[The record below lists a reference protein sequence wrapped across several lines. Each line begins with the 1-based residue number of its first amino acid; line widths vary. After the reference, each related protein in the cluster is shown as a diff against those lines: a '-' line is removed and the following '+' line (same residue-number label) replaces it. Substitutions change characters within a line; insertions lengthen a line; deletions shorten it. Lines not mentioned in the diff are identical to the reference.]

1 MEIVTKIAPI
11 ALALIMLGLGLG
23 LTTQDFARVLKT
35 PKDFLTGFI
44 SQLIIL
50 PIVAFVLIKILG
62 MFLEIS
68 PEIALGV
75 MIIAAAPGG
84 ITSNVL
90 TKFANGDVALSVSLT
105 AVISIISIITVP
117 LIVFTSADLMGVSFA
132 NENINI
138 TGTALKMALV
148 VAVPVILGMIIR
160 KFADNFIGSKTSI
173 IDKITGILFLIVF
186 IAIWVEEKDNIFDY
200 LAQAGLVV
208 LILNITMM
216 VIAYYLA
223 KTFASGIDQIKCISL
238 ECGLQNGTLAVF
250 VATEISNEIVYMIP
264 TAAYALIMYFT
275 GFIFIYFLRNKV

>member
-23 LTTQDFARVLKT
+23 LTTQDFTRVLKS
-35 PKDFLTGFI
+35 PKDFLVGFV

-50 PIVAFVLIKILG
+50 PIVAFSLIKVLG
-62 MFLEIS
+62 TS

-90 TKFANGDVALSVSLT
+90 TKFAKGDVALSVSLT
-105 AVISIISIITVP
+105 AVISIISIVTVP
-117 LIVFTSADLMGVSFA
+117 LIVFTSADLLGISFA

-138 TGTALKMALV
+138 TNTALKMALV

-160 KFADNFIGSKTSI
+160 KFADNFISSKISF
-173 IDKITGILFLIVF
+173 IDKVTGILFLIVF
-186 IAIWVEEKDNIFDY
+186 IAIWIEEGANITTY

-208 LILNITMM
+208 LTLNIAMM
-216 VIAYYLA
+216 IIAYYLA
-223 KTFASGIDQIKCISL
+223 KTFASGIKQMKCISL

-250 VATEISNEIVYMIP
+250 VATEISSDIVYMIP
-264 TAAYALIMYFT
+264 TAAYALIMYIT
-275 GFIFIYFLRNKV
+275 GFIFIYILRNKV

>member
-148 VAVPVILGMIIR
+148 VAVPVIFGMIIR

-250 VATEISNEIVYMIP
+250 VATEISSEIVYMIP
-264 TAAYALIMYFT
+264 TAAYALIMYIT